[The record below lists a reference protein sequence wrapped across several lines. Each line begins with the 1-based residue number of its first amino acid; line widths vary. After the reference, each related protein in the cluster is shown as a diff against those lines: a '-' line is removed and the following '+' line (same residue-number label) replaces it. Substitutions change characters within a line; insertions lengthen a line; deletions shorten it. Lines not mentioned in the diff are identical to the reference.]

1 MNKKIK
7 EKLLIILI
15 TIILSI
21 INILLAVT
29 YSNAET
35 SININEYIEFTIDF
49 EEPIIT
55 SDFSISYDTEK
66 LTYIGSSTE
75 NLKTNYIQENSKM
88 YCSYYDINKIGTNKI
103 TLKFKAN
110 KETNKTQIKVTNITA
125 HTNTEEK
132 QLQDLTENIKIIKQ
146 VENNSETTNKTEIS
160 NNVTNNVI
168 DNIIN
173 DTIDK
178 NPNSNTEKGN
188 KIEQN
193 TTQIKDNTTSSIPIP
208 KTGIGLDLMYIVV
221 IIITILLCRL
231 IIKNE
236 KLTKSTKVTFTIII
250 ILLGIIALS
259 SRYVFAQNEDKIL
272 INKNGKNIL
281 VVLSTSNENRNMTT
295 QYFKEKTK
303 ATSIASN
310 NELIIKSG
318 EIATF
323 KNNEKYNISIYGD
336 ENSNGIVNS
345 SDIFEL
351 ISKENIDI
359 AKIEEI
365 SNFIIKKEEL
375 KNYLSLPSNYEEF
388 NENSIITPNT
398 TPLQPAIDRYKAVK
412 NIEELQKLDAKVGE
426 KYKTLGYY
434 EENDGG
440 AGRYDII
447 ENSKDIKIDNGL
459 YIQLDNGLIAKLAI
473 INNTVNV
480 KQFGAKGNKIN
491 DDTTYLNTAFNSG
504 VENVEMPIGEYKITD
519 VINMATQNT
528 NVIGNSSTIF
538 TDNDYKP
545 KKYSEFLFIM
555 NTDNCSINN
564 LKIEARETKNL
575 ENIYC
580 AQVYIGASNIKVLNC
595 SFKIPETAS
604 SEHGYNNLDLYTA
617 WHDVLIDNCELY
629 LANDAKSGGCI
640 WVRDLFNR
648 GASNLTFTNNK
659 CYKKTHDEILAVF
672 MGTIENVNILNN
684 TFTMAESQDPS
695 TMAFTFGSGSSK
707 KADNIKFEGNT
718 VDVKTTM
725 DLFVSRN
732 TNNLSIKN
740 NKMKF
745 ERVTTKTNTFVMYFP
760 ESNVQDAIIEDN
772 EIEIQNN
779 TGTAI
784 NGLLSSNSKNIT
796 FNKNKLN
803 VNGNVSEAF
812 SGGIINTN
820 NNITFNGEVNIL
832 VNKPRE
838 YNGNNITFNNRLG
851 AIVQYYVGAIDWNSN
866 IKNNIFEI
874 NFEET
879 ESDRKSIILMFN
891 GGSLNNHFVTFDGN
905 TVKYDKGNTRA
916 NLIYLLNLQ
925 DQTPQTINITNNTIS
940 GYRSGWKSPGQIEH
954 ILKIKNN

>member
-1 MNKKIK
+1 MNKKFK
-7 EKLLIILI
+7 QRLLLIII

-21 INILLAVT
+21 INILLT
-29 YSNAET
+29 INYSNAET
-35 SININEYIEFTIDF
+35 SININEYIEFTINFD
-49 EEPIIT
+49 EPIIT

-75 NLKTNYIQENSKM
+75 KLKTNYLQENSKL
-88 YCSYYDINKIGTNKI
+88 YCNYYDINKVGTNTI

-125 HTNTEEK
+125 HTNTEER
-132 QLQDLTENIKIIKQ
+132 QLQDLIENVKIVKQTENNPEKP
-146 VENNSETTNKTEIS
+146 NEIEI
-160 NNVTNNVI
+160 TNNT
-168 DNIIN
+168 IN
-173 DTIDK
+173 NTT
-178 NPNSNTEKGN
+178 NSNTETN
-188 KIEQN
+188 N
-193 TTQIKDNTTSSIPIP
+193 TTHIKDNTISTIPIP
-208 KTGIGLDLMYIVV
+208 KTGLGLDLMYIVV

-236 KLTKSTKVTFTIII
+236 NFTKGTKITLTTII

-259 SRYVFAQNEDKIL
+259 SRYVFAKNEDKIL
-272 INKNGKNIL
+272 INKNEKNIL
-281 VVLSTSNENRNMTT
+281 IVLSTSNENRNITT
-295 QYFKEKTK
+295 QDFKEKTK
-303 ATSIASN
+303 ATSITSN
-310 NELIIKSG
+310 NGQIVKTG

-323 KNNEKYNISIYGD
+323 KNNEKYNINIYGD
-336 ENSNGIVNS
+336 ENSNGIINS
-345 SDIFEL
+345 SDIYEL
-351 ISKENIDI
+351 ILKENVDI
-359 AKIEEI
+359 NKIEEI
-365 SNFIIKKEEL
+365 SNFIIKKEEF
-375 KNYLSLPSNYEEF
+375 KNYSSLPSGYEEF
-388 NENSIITPNT
+388 NENSIVTPNT
-398 TPLQPAIDRYKAVK
+398 TPLTPATDRYKSIK
-412 NIEELQKLDAKVGE
+412 NIEELKKVNAKIGD

-440 AGRYDII
+440 EGRYDII
-447 ENSKDIKIDNGL
+447 ENSNDIKVDNGL
-459 YIQLDNGLIAKLAI
+459 YIQLENGLIAKLAI

-480 KQFGAKGNKIN
+480 KQFGAKGNKVN
-491 DDTTYLNTAFNSG
+491 DDTTYLNTAFNSK
-504 VENVEMPIGEYKITD
+504 VTNIEIPIGEYKITD
-519 VINMATQNT
+519 VINISTKNT
-528 NVIGNSSTIF
+528 NVIGNASTIF

-555 NTDNCSINN
+555 GTDNCNINN
-564 LKIEARETKNL
+564 LKIEARETQNL
-575 ENIYC
+575 ENLYS
-580 AQVYIGASNIKVLNC
+580 AQVYIGASNIKVQNC
-595 SFKIPETAS
+595 SFKVPETTS
-604 SEHGYNNLDLYTA
+604 SEHGYNNIDLYTA

-648 GASNLTFTNNK
+648 GASNLAFTNNK

-745 ERVTTKTNTFVMYFP
+745 ERITTKTNTFVMYFP
-760 ESNVQDAIIEDN
+760 ENNVQDAIIEDN
-772 EIEIQNN
+772 GIEIQNN
-779 TGTAI
+779 TGIAI

-803 VNGNVSEAF
+803 VHGNVLEAF
-812 SGGIINTN
+812 SGGMINTN
-820 NNITFNGEVNIL
+820 NNITLNGEVNIL

-838 YNGNNITFNNRLG
+838 YNGNNIKFNNRVG
-851 AIVQYYVGAIDWNSN
+851 AIAQYYTGAIDWNSN

-879 ESDRKSIILMFN
+879 ETDRKSIILMFN
-891 GGSLNNHFVTFDGN
+891 GGSLNNHLVTFDGN
-905 TVKYDKGNTRA
+905 TVKYDKGNTKT

-954 ILKIKNN
+954 ILKIENN

>member
-1 MNKKIK
+1 MNKKFK
-7 EKLLIILI
+7 QRLLLIII

-21 INILLAVT
+21 INILLT
-29 YSNAET
+29 INYSNAET
-35 SININEYIEFTIDF
+35 SININEYIEFTINFDK
-49 EEPIIT
+49 PIIT

-75 NLKTNYIQENSKM
+75 NLKTNYLQENSKL
-88 YCSYYDINKIGTNKI
+88 YCNYYDINKVGTNTI

-132 QLQDLTENIKIIKQ
+132 QLQDLIENVKIVKQTENNPEKP
-146 VENNSETTNKTEIS
+146 NEIEI
-160 NNVTNNVI
+160 TNNT
-168 DNIIN
+168 IN
-173 DTIDK
+173 NTT
-178 NPNSNTEKGN
+178 NSNTETN
-188 KIEQN
+188 N
-193 TTQIKDNTTSSIPIP
+193 TTQIKDNTISTIPIP
-208 KTGIGLDLMYIVV
+208 KTGLGLDLMYIVV

-236 KLTKSTKVTFTIII
+236 NFTKGTKITLTTII

-259 SRYVFAQNEDKIL
+259 SRYVFAKNEDKIL
-272 INKNGKNIL
+272 INKNEKNIL
-281 VVLSTSNENRNMTT
+281 IVLSTSNENRNITT
-295 QYFKEKTK
+295 QDFKEKTK
-303 ATSIASN
+303 ATSITSN
-310 NELIIKSG
+310 NGQIVKTG

-323 KNNEKYNISIYGD
+323 KNNEKYNINIYGD
-336 ENSNGIVNS
+336 ENSNGIINS
-345 SDIFEL
+345 SDIYEL
-351 ISKENIDI
+351 ILKENVDI
-359 AKIEEI
+359 NKIEEI
-365 SNFIIKKEEL
+365 SNFIIKKEEF
-375 KNYLSLPSNYEEF
+375 KNYSSLPSGYEEF
-388 NENSIITPNT
+388 NENSIVTPNT
-398 TPLQPAIDRYKAVK
+398 TPLTPATDRYKSIK
-412 NIEELQKLDAKVGE
+412 NIEELKKVNAKIGD

-440 AGRYDII
+440 EGRYDII
-447 ENSKDIKIDNGL
+447 ENSNDIKVDNGL
-459 YIQLDNGLIAKLAI
+459 YIQLENGLIAKLAI

-480 KQFGAKGNKIN
+480 KQFGAKGNKVN
-491 DDTTYLNTAFNSG
+491 DDTTYLNTAFNSK
-504 VENVEMPIGEYKITD
+504 VTNIEIPIGEYKITD
-519 VINMATQNT
+519 VINISTKNT
-528 NVIGNSSTIF
+528 NVIGNASTIF

-555 NTDNCSINN
+555 GTDNCNINN
-564 LKIEARETKNL
+564 LKIEARETQNL
-575 ENIYC
+575 ENLYS
-580 AQVYIGASNIKVLNC
+580 AQVYIGASNIKVQNC
-595 SFKIPETAS
+595 SFKVPETTS
-604 SEHGYNNLDLYTA
+604 SEHGYNNIDLYTA

-648 GASNLTFTNNK
+648 GASNLAFTNNK

-684 TFTMAESQDPS
+684 TFTIAESQDPS

-745 ERVTTKTNTFVMYFP
+745 ERITTKTNTFVMYFP
-760 ESNVQDAIIEDN
+760 ENNVQDAIIEDN

-779 TGTAI
+779 TGIAI

-803 VNGNVSEAF
+803 VHGNVLEAF
-812 SGGIINTN
+812 SGGMINTN
-820 NNITFNGEVNIL
+820 NNITLNGEVNIL

-838 YNGNNITFNNRLG
+838 YNGNNIKFNNRVG
-851 AIVQYYVGAIDWNSN
+851 AIAQYYTGAIDWNSN

-879 ESDRKSIILMFN
+879 ETDRKSIILMFN
-891 GGSLNNHFVTFDGN
+891 GGSLNNHLVTFDGN
-905 TVKYDKGNTRA
+905 TVKYDKGNTKA
-916 NLIYLLNLQ
+916 NLIYLLNLK

-954 ILKIKNN
+954 ILKIENN

>member
-1 MNKKIK
+1 MNKKFK
-7 EKLLIILI
+7 QRLLLIII

-21 INILLAVT
+21 INILLT
-29 YSNAET
+29 INYSNAET
-35 SININEYIEFTIDF
+35 SININEYIEFTINFDK
-49 EEPIIT
+49 PIIT

-75 NLKTNYIQENSKM
+75 NLKTNYLQENSKL
-88 YCSYYDINKIGTNKI
+88 YCNYYDINKVGTNTI

-132 QLQDLTENIKIIKQ
+132 QLQDLIENVKIVKQTENNPEKP
-146 VENNSETTNKTEIS
+146 NEIEI
-160 NNVTNNVI
+160 TNNT
-168 DNIIN
+168 IN
-173 DTIDK
+173 
-178 NPNSNTEKGN
+178 
-188 KIEQN
+188 N
-193 TTQIKDNTTSSIPIP
+193 TTQIKDNTISTIPIP
-208 KTGIGLDLMYIVV
+208 KTGLGLDLMYIVV

-236 KLTKSTKVTFTIII
+236 NFTKGTKITLTTII

-259 SRYVFAQNEDKIL
+259 SRYVFAKNEDKIL
-272 INKNGKNIL
+272 INKNEKNIL
-281 VVLSTSNENRNMTT
+281 IVLSTSNENRNITT
-295 QYFKEKTK
+295 QDFKEKTK
-303 ATSIASN
+303 ATSITSN
-310 NELIIKSG
+310 NGQIVKTG

-323 KNNEKYNISIYGD
+323 KNNEKYNINIYGD
-336 ENSNGIVNS
+336 ENSNGIINS
-345 SDIFEL
+345 SDIYEL
-351 ISKENIDI
+351 ILKENVDI
-359 AKIEEI
+359 NKIEEI
-365 SNFIIKKEEL
+365 SNFIIKKEEF
-375 KNYLSLPSNYEEF
+375 KNYSSLPSGYEEF
-388 NENSIITPNT
+388 NENSIVTPNT
-398 TPLQPAIDRYKAVK
+398 TPLTPATDRYKSIK
-412 NIEELQKLDAKVGE
+412 NIEELKKVNAKIGD

-440 AGRYDII
+440 EGRYDII
-447 ENSKDIKIDNGL
+447 ENSNDIKVDNGL
-459 YIQLDNGLIAKLAI
+459 YIQLENGLIAKLAI

-480 KQFGAKGNKIN
+480 KQFGAKGNKVN
-491 DDTTYLNTAFNSG
+491 DDTTYLNTAFNSK
-504 VENVEMPIGEYKITD
+504 VTNIEIPIGEYKITD
-519 VINMATQNT
+519 VINISTKNT
-528 NVIGNSSTIF
+528 NVIGNASTIF

-555 NTDNCSINN
+555 GTDNCNINN
-564 LKIEARETKNL
+564 LKIEARETQNL
-575 ENIYC
+575 ENLYS
-580 AQVYIGASNIKVLNC
+580 AQVYIGASNIKVQNC
-595 SFKIPETAS
+595 SFKVPETTS
-604 SEHGYNNLDLYTA
+604 SEHGYNNIDLYTA

-648 GASNLTFTNNK
+648 GASNLAFTNNK

-684 TFTMAESQDPS
+684 TFTIAESQDPS

-745 ERVTTKTNTFVMYFP
+745 ERITTKTNTFVMYFP
-760 ESNVQDAIIEDN
+760 ENNVQDAIIEDN

-779 TGTAI
+779 TGIAI

-803 VNGNVSEAF
+803 VHGNVLEAF
-812 SGGIINTN
+812 SGGMINTN
-820 NNITFNGEVNIL
+820 NNITLNGEVNIL

-838 YNGNNITFNNRLG
+838 YNGNNIKFNNRVG
-851 AIVQYYVGAIDWNSN
+851 AIAQYYTGAIDWNSN

-879 ESDRKSIILMFN
+879 ETDRKSIILMFN
-891 GGSLNNHFVTFDGN
+891 GGSLNNHLVTFDGN
-905 TVKYDKGNTRA
+905 TVKYDKGNTKA
-916 NLIYLLNLQ
+916 NLIYLLNLK

-954 ILKIKNN
+954 ILKIENN

>member
-1 MNKKIK
+1 MNKKFK
-7 EKLLIILI
+7 QRLLLIII

-21 INILLAVT
+21 INILLT
-29 YSNAET
+29 INYSNAET
-35 SININEYIEFTIDF
+35 SININEYIEFTINFD
-49 EEPIIT
+49 EPIIT

-66 LTYIGSSTE
+66 LTYIVSSTE
-75 NLKTNYIQENSKM
+75 NLKTNYLQENSKL
-88 YCSYYDINKIGTNKI
+88 YCNYYDINKVGTNTI

-125 HTNTEEK
+125 HTNTEER
-132 QLQDLTENIKIIKQ
+132 QLQDLIENVKIVKQTENNPEKP
-146 VENNSETTNKTEIS
+146 NEIEI
-160 NNVTNNVI
+160 TNNT
-168 DNIIN
+168 IN
-173 DTIDK
+173 NTT
-178 NPNSNTEKGN
+178 NSNTETN
-188 KIEQN
+188 N
-193 TTQIKDNTTSSIPIP
+193 TTHIKDNTISTIPIP
-208 KTGIGLDLMYIVV
+208 KTGLGLDLMYIVV

-236 KLTKSTKVTFTIII
+236 NFTKGTKITLTTII

-259 SRYVFAQNEDKIL
+259 SRYVFAKNEDKIL
-272 INKNGKNIL
+272 INKNEKNIL
-281 VVLSTSNENRNMTT
+281 IVLSTSNENRNITT
-295 QYFKEKTK
+295 QDFKEKTK
-303 ATSIASN
+303 ATSITSN
-310 NELIIKSG
+310 NGQIVKTG

-323 KNNEKYNISIYGD
+323 KNNEKYNINIYGD
-336 ENSNGIVNS
+336 ENSNGIINS
-345 SDIFEL
+345 SDIYEL
-351 ISKENIDI
+351 ILKENVDI
-359 AKIEEI
+359 NKIEEI
-365 SNFIIKKEEL
+365 SNFIIKKEEF
-375 KNYLSLPSNYEEF
+375 KNYSSLPSGYEEF
-388 NENSIITPNT
+388 NENSIVTPNT
-398 TPLQPAIDRYKAVK
+398 TPLTPATDRYKSIK
-412 NIEELQKLDAKVGE
+412 NIEELKKVNAKIGD

-440 AGRYDII
+440 EGRYDII
-447 ENSKDIKIDNGL
+447 ENSNDIKVDNGL
-459 YIQLDNGLIAKLAI
+459 YIQLENGLIAKLAI

-480 KQFGAKGNKIN
+480 KQFGAKGNKVN
-491 DDTTYLNTAFNSG
+491 DDTTYLNTAFNSK
-504 VENVEMPIGEYKITD
+504 VTNIEIPIGEYKITD
-519 VINMATQNT
+519 VINISTKNT
-528 NVIGNSSTIF
+528 NVIGNASTIF

-555 NTDNCSINN
+555 GTDNCNINN
-564 LKIEARETKNL
+564 LKIEARETQNL
-575 ENIYC
+575 ENLYS
-580 AQVYIGASNIKVLNC
+580 AQVYIGASNIKVQNC
-595 SFKIPETAS
+595 SFKVPETTS
-604 SEHGYNNLDLYTA
+604 SEHGYNNIDLYTA

-648 GASNLTFTNNK
+648 GASNLAFTNNK

-745 ERVTTKTNTFVMYFP
+745 ERITTKTNTFVMYFP
-760 ESNVQDAIIEDN
+760 ENNVQDAIIEDN
-772 EIEIQNN
+772 GIEIQNN
-779 TGTAI
+779 TGIAI

-803 VNGNVSEAF
+803 VHGNVLEAF
-812 SGGIINTN
+812 SGGMINTN
-820 NNITFNGEVNIL
+820 NNITLNGEVNIL

-838 YNGNNITFNNRLG
+838 YNGNNIKFNNRVG
-851 AIVQYYVGAIDWNSN
+851 AIAQYYTGAIDWNSN

-879 ESDRKSIILMFN
+879 ETDRKSIILMFN
-891 GGSLNNHFVTFDGN
+891 GGSLNNHLVTFDGN
-905 TVKYDKGNTRA
+905 TVKYDKGNTKT

-954 ILKIKNN
+954 ILKIENN

>member
-1 MNKKIK
+1 MNKKFK
-7 EKLLIILI
+7 QRLLLIII

-21 INILLAVT
+21 INILLT
-29 YSNAET
+29 INYSNAET
-35 SININEYIEFTIDF
+35 SININEYIEFTINFDK
-49 EEPIIT
+49 PIIT

-75 NLKTNYIQENSKM
+75 NLKTNYLQENSKL
-88 YCSYYDINKIGTNKI
+88 YCNYYDINKVGTNTI

-132 QLQDLTENIKIIKQ
+132 QLQDLIENVKIVKQTENNPEKP
-146 VENNSETTNKTEIS
+146 NEIEI
-160 NNVTNNVI
+160 TNNT
-168 DNIIN
+168 IN
-173 DTIDK
+173 NTT
-178 NPNSNTEKGN
+178 NSNTETN
-188 KIEQN
+188 N
-193 TTQIKDNTTSSIPIP
+193 TTQIKDNTISTIPIP
-208 KTGIGLDLMYIVV
+208 KTGLGLDLMYIVV

-236 KLTKSTKVTFTIII
+236 NFTKGTKITLTTII

-259 SRYVFAQNEDKIL
+259 SRYVFAKNEDKIL
-272 INKNGKNIL
+272 INKNEKNIL
-281 VVLSTSNENRNMTT
+281 IVLSTSNENRNITT
-295 QYFKEKTK
+295 QDFKEKTK
-303 ATSIASN
+303 ATSITSN
-310 NELIIKSG
+310 NGQIVKTG

-323 KNNEKYNISIYGD
+323 KNNEKYNINIYGD
-336 ENSNGIVNS
+336 ENSNGIINS
-345 SDIFEL
+345 SDIYEL
-351 ISKENIDI
+351 ILKENVDI
-359 AKIEEI
+359 NKIEEI
-365 SNFIIKKEEL
+365 SNFIIKKEEF
-375 KNYLSLPSNYEEF
+375 KNYSSLPSGYEEF
-388 NENSIITPNT
+388 NENSIVTPNT
-398 TPLQPAIDRYKAVK
+398 TPLTPATDRYKSIK
-412 NIEELQKLDAKVGE
+412 NIEELKKVNAKIGD

-440 AGRYDII
+440 EGRYDII
-447 ENSKDIKIDNGL
+447 ENSNDIKVDNGL
-459 YIQLDNGLIAKLAI
+459 YIQLENGLIAKLAI

-480 KQFGAKGNKIN
+480 KQFGAKGNKVN
-491 DDTTYLNTAFNSG
+491 DDTTYLNTAFNSK
-504 VENVEMPIGEYKITD
+504 VTNIEIPIGEYKITD
-519 VINMATQNT
+519 VINISTKNT
-528 NVIGNSSTIF
+528 NVIGNASTIF

-555 NTDNCSINN
+555 GTDNCNINN
-564 LKIEARETKNL
+564 LKIEARETQNL
-575 ENIYC
+575 ENLYS
-580 AQVYIGASNIKVLNC
+580 AQVYIGASNIKVQNC
-595 SFKIPETAS
+595 SFKVPETTS
-604 SEHGYNNLDLYTA
+604 SEHGYNNIDLYTA

-629 LANDAKSGGCI
+629 LANDTKSGGCI

-648 GASNLTFTNNK
+648 GASNLAFTNNK

-745 ERVTTKTNTFVMYFP
+745 ERITTKTNTFVMYFP
-760 ESNVQDAIIEDN
+760 ENNVQDAIIEDN

-779 TGTAI
+779 TGIAI

-803 VNGNVSEAF
+803 VHGNVLEAF
-812 SGGIINTN
+812 SGGMINTN
-820 NNITFNGEVNIL
+820 NNITLNGEVNIL

-838 YNGNNITFNNRLG
+838 YNGNNIKFNNRVG
-851 AIVQYYVGAIDWNSN
+851 AIAQYYTGAIDWNSN

-879 ESDRKSIILMFN
+879 ETDRKSIILMFN
-891 GGSLNNHFVTFDGN
+891 GGSLNNHLVTFDGN
-905 TVKYDKGNTRA
+905 TVKYDKGNTKA

-954 ILKIKNN
+954 ILKIENN

>member
-1 MNKKIK
+1 MNKKFK
-7 EKLLIILI
+7 QRLLLIII

-21 INILLAVT
+21 INILLT
-29 YSNAET
+29 INYSNAET
-35 SININEYIEFTIDF
+35 SININEYIEFTINF
-49 EEPIIT
+49 YKPIIT

-75 NLKTNYIQENSKM
+75 NLKTNYLQENSKL
-88 YCSYYDINKIGTNKI
+88 YCNYYDINKVGTNTI

-132 QLQDLTENIKIIKQ
+132 QLQDLIENVKIVKQTENNPEKP
-146 VENNSETTNKTEIS
+146 NEIEI
-160 NNVTNNVI
+160 TNNT
-168 DNIIN
+168 IN
-173 DTIDK
+173 
-178 NPNSNTEKGN
+178 
-188 KIEQN
+188 N
-193 TTQIKDNTTSSIPIP
+193 TTQIKDNTISTIPIP
-208 KTGIGLDLMYIVV
+208 KTGLGLDLMYIVV

-236 KLTKSTKVTFTIII
+236 NFTKGTKITLTTII

-259 SRYVFAQNEDKIL
+259 SRYVFAKNEDKIL
-272 INKNGKNIL
+272 INKNEKNIL
-281 VVLSTSNENRNMTT
+281 IVLSTSNENRNITT
-295 QYFKEKTK
+295 QDFKEKTK
-303 ATSIASN
+303 ATSITSN
-310 NELIIKSG
+310 NGQIVKTG

-323 KNNEKYNISIYGD
+323 KNNEKYNINIYGD
-336 ENSNGIVNS
+336 ENSNGIINS
-345 SDIFEL
+345 SDIYEL
-351 ISKENIDI
+351 ILKENVDI
-359 AKIEEI
+359 NKIEEI
-365 SNFIIKKEEL
+365 SNFIIKKEEF
-375 KNYLSLPSNYEEF
+375 KNYSSLPSGYEEF
-388 NENSIITPNT
+388 NENSIVTPNT
-398 TPLQPAIDRYKAVK
+398 TPLTPATDRYKSIK
-412 NIEELQKLDAKVGE
+412 NIEELKKVNAKIGD

-440 AGRYDII
+440 EGRYDII
-447 ENSKDIKIDNGL
+447 ENSNDIKVDNGL
-459 YIQLDNGLIAKLAI
+459 YIQLENGLIAKLAI

-480 KQFGAKGNKIN
+480 KQFGAKGNKVN
-491 DDTTYLNTAFNSG
+491 DDTTYLNTAFNSK
-504 VENVEMPIGEYKITD
+504 VTNIEIPIGEYKITD
-519 VINMATQNT
+519 VINISTKNT
-528 NVIGNSSTIF
+528 NVIGNASTIF

-555 NTDNCSINN
+555 GTDNCNINN
-564 LKIEARETKNL
+564 LKIEARETQNL
-575 ENIYC
+575 ENLYS
-580 AQVYIGASNIKVLNC
+580 AQVYIGASNIKVQNC
-595 SFKIPETAS
+595 SFKVPETTS
-604 SEHGYNNLDLYTA
+604 SEHGYNNIDLYTA

-648 GASNLTFTNNK
+648 GASNLAFTNNK

-684 TFTMAESQDPS
+684 TFTIAESQDPS

-745 ERVTTKTNTFVMYFP
+745 ERITTKTNTFVMYFP
-760 ESNVQDAIIEDN
+760 ENNVQDAIIEDN

-779 TGTAI
+779 TGIAI

-803 VNGNVSEAF
+803 VHGNVLEAF
-812 SGGIINTN
+812 SGGMINTN
-820 NNITFNGEVNIL
+820 NNITLNGEVNIL

-838 YNGNNITFNNRLG
+838 YNGNNIKFNNRVG
-851 AIVQYYVGAIDWNSN
+851 AIAQYYTGAIDWNSN

-879 ESDRKSIILMFN
+879 ETDRKSIILMFN
-891 GGSLNNHFVTFDGN
+891 GGSLNNHLVTFDGN
-905 TVKYDKGNTRA
+905 TVKYDKGNTKA

-954 ILKIKNN
+954 ILKIENN

>member
-1 MNKKIK
+1 MNKKFK
-7 EKLLIILI
+7 QRLLLIII

-21 INILLAVT
+21 INILLT
-29 YSNAET
+29 INYSNAET
-35 SININEYIEFTIDF
+35 SININEYIEFTINFDK
-49 EEPIIT
+49 PIIT

-75 NLKTNYIQENSKM
+75 NLKTNYLQENSKL
-88 YCSYYDINKIGTNKI
+88 YCNYYDINKVGTNTI

-132 QLQDLTENIKIIKQ
+132 QLQDLIENVKIVKQTENNPEKP
-146 VENNSETTNKTEIS
+146 NEIEI
-160 NNVTNNVI
+160 TNNT
-168 DNIIN
+168 IN
-173 DTIDK
+173 NTT
-178 NPNSNTEKGN
+178 NSNTETN
-188 KIEQN
+188 N
-193 TTQIKDNTTSSIPIP
+193 TTHIKDNTISTIPIP
-208 KTGIGLDLMYIVV
+208 KTGLGLDLMYIVV

-236 KLTKSTKVTFTIII
+236 NFTKGTKITLTTII

-259 SRYVFAQNEDKIL
+259 SRYVFAKNEDKIL
-272 INKNGKNIL
+272 INKNEKNIL
-281 VVLSTSNENRNMTT
+281 IVLSTSNENRNITT
-295 QYFKEKTK
+295 QDFKEKTK
-303 ATSIASN
+303 ATSITSN
-310 NELIIKSG
+310 NGQIVKTG

-323 KNNEKYNISIYGD
+323 KNNEKYNINIYGD
-336 ENSNGIVNS
+336 ENSNGIINS
-345 SDIFEL
+345 SDIYEL
-351 ISKENIDI
+351 ILKENVDI
-359 AKIEEI
+359 NKIEEI
-365 SNFIIKKEEL
+365 SNFIIKKEEF
-375 KNYLSLPSNYEEF
+375 KNYSSLPSGYEEF
-388 NENSIITPNT
+388 NENSIVTPNT
-398 TPLQPAIDRYKAVK
+398 TPLTPATDRYKSIK
-412 NIEELQKLDAKVGE
+412 NIEELKKVNAKIGD

-440 AGRYDII
+440 EGRYDII
-447 ENSKDIKIDNGL
+447 ENSNDIKVDNGL
-459 YIQLDNGLIAKLAI
+459 YIQLENGLIAKLAI

-480 KQFGAKGNKIN
+480 KQFGAKGNKVN
-491 DDTTYLNTAFNSG
+491 DDTTYLNTAFNSK
-504 VENVEMPIGEYKITD
+504 VTNIEIPIGEYKITD
-519 VINMATQNT
+519 VINISTKNT
-528 NVIGNSSTIF
+528 NVIGNASTIF

-555 NTDNCSINN
+555 GTDNCNINN
-564 LKIEARETKNL
+564 LKIEARETQNL
-575 ENIYC
+575 ENLYS
-580 AQVYIGASNIKVLNC
+580 AQVYIGASNIKVQNC
-595 SFKIPETAS
+595 SFKVPETTS
-604 SEHGYNNLDLYTA
+604 SEHGYNNIDLYTA

-648 GASNLTFTNNK
+648 GASNLAFTNNK

-745 ERVTTKTNTFVMYFP
+745 ERITTKTNTFVMYFP
-760 ESNVQDAIIEDN
+760 ENNVQDAIIEDN
-772 EIEIQNN
+772 GIEIQNN
-779 TGTAI
+779 TGIAI

-803 VNGNVSEAF
+803 VHGNVLEAF
-812 SGGIINTN
+812 SGGMINTN
-820 NNITFNGEVNIL
+820 NNITLNGEVNIL

-838 YNGNNITFNNRLG
+838 YNGNNIKFNNRVG
-851 AIVQYYVGAIDWNSN
+851 AIAQYYTGAIDWNSN

-879 ESDRKSIILMFN
+879 ETDRKSIILMFN
-891 GGSLNNHFVTFDGN
+891 GGSLNNHLVTFDGN
-905 TVKYDKGNTRA
+905 TVKYDKGNTKT

-954 ILKIKNN
+954 ILKIENN

>member
-1 MNKKIK
+1 MNKKFK
-7 EKLLIILI
+7 QRLLLIII

-21 INILLAVT
+21 INILLT
-29 YSNAET
+29 INYSNAET
-35 SININEYIEFTIDF
+35 SININEYIEFTINFD
-49 EEPIIT
+49 EPIIT

-75 NLKTNYIQENSKM
+75 NLKTNYLQENSKL
-88 YCSYYDINKIGTNKI
+88 YCNYYDINKVGTNTI

-132 QLQDLTENIKIIKQ
+132 QLQDLIENVKIVKQTENNPEKP
-146 VENNSETTNKTEIS
+146 NEIEI
-160 NNVTNNVI
+160 TNNT
-168 DNIIN
+168 IN
-173 DTIDK
+173 NTT
-178 NPNSNTEKGN
+178 NSNTETN
-188 KIEQN
+188 N
-193 TTQIKDNTTSSIPIP
+193 TTQIKDNTISTISIP
-208 KTGIGLDLMYIVV
+208 KTGLGLDLMYIVV

-236 KLTKSTKVTFTIII
+236 NFTKGTKITLTTII

-259 SRYVFAQNEDKIL
+259 SRYVFAKNEDKIL
-272 INKNGKNIL
+272 INKNEKNIL
-281 VVLSTSNENRNMTT
+281 IVLSTSNENRNITT
-295 QYFKEKTK
+295 QDFKEKTK
-303 ATSIASN
+303 ATSITSN
-310 NELIIKSG
+310 NGQIVKTG

-323 KNNEKYNISIYGD
+323 KNNEKYNINIYGD
-336 ENSNGIVNS
+336 ENSNGIINS
-345 SDIFEL
+345 SDIYEL
-351 ISKENIDI
+351 ILKENVDI
-359 AKIEEI
+359 NKIEEI
-365 SNFIIKKEEL
+365 SNFIIKKEEF
-375 KNYLSLPSNYEEF
+375 KNYSSLPSGYEEF
-388 NENSIITPNT
+388 NENSIVTPNT
-398 TPLQPAIDRYKAVK
+398 TPLTPATDRYKSIK
-412 NIEELQKLDAKVGE
+412 NIEELKKVNAKIGD

-440 AGRYDII
+440 EGRYDII
-447 ENSKDIKIDNGL
+447 ENSNDIKVDNGL
-459 YIQLDNGLIAKLAI
+459 YIQLENGLIAKLAI

-480 KQFGAKGNKIN
+480 KQFGAKGNKVN
-491 DDTTYLNTAFNSG
+491 DDTTYLNTAFNSK
-504 VENVEMPIGEYKITD
+504 VTNIEIPIGEYKITD
-519 VINMATQNT
+519 VINISTKNT
-528 NVIGNSSTIF
+528 NVIGNASTIF

-555 NTDNCSINN
+555 GTDNCNINN
-564 LKIEARETKNL
+564 LKIEARETQNL
-575 ENIYC
+575 ENLYS
-580 AQVYIGASNIKVLNC
+580 AQVYIGASNIKVQNC
-595 SFKIPETAS
+595 SFKVPETTS
-604 SEHGYNNLDLYTA
+604 NEHCYNNIDLYTA

-648 GASNLTFTNNK
+648 GASNLAFTNNK

-745 ERVTTKTNTFVMYFP
+745 ERITTKTNTFVMYFP
-760 ESNVQDAIIEDN
+760 ENNVQDAIIEDN

-779 TGTAI
+779 TGIAI

-803 VNGNVSEAF
+803 VHGNVLEAF
-812 SGGIINTN
+812 SGGMINTN
-820 NNITFNGEVNIL
+820 NNITLNGEVNIL

-838 YNGNNITFNNRLG
+838 YNGNNIKFNNRVG
-851 AIVQYYVGAIDWNSN
+851 AIAQYYTGAIDWNSN

-879 ESDRKSIILMFN
+879 ETDRKSIILMFN
-891 GGSLNNHFVTFDGN
+891 GGSLNNHLVTFDGN
-905 TVKYDKGNTRA
+905 TVKYDKGNTKT

-954 ILKIKNN
+954 ILKIENN

>member
-1 MNKKIK
+1 MNKKFK
-7 EKLLIILI
+7 QRLLLIII

-21 INILLAVT
+21 INILLT
-29 YSNAET
+29 INYSNAET
-35 SININEYIEFTIDF
+35 SININEYIEFTINFD
-49 EEPIIT
+49 EPIIT

-75 NLKTNYIQENSKM
+75 NLKTNYLQENSKL
-88 YCSYYDINKIGTNKI
+88 YCNYYDINKVGTNAI

-132 QLQDLTENIKIIKQ
+132 QLQDLIENVKIVKQTENNPEKP
-146 VENNSETTNKTEIS
+146 NEIEI
-160 NNVTNNVI
+160 TNNT
-168 DNIIN
+168 IN
-173 DTIDK
+173 NTT
-178 NPNSNTEKGN
+178 NSNTETN
-188 KIEQN
+188 N
-193 TTQIKDNTTSSIPIP
+193 TTQIKDNTISTIPIP
-208 KTGIGLDLMYIVV
+208 KTGLGLDLMYIVV

-236 KLTKSTKVTFTIII
+236 NFTKGTKITLTTII

-259 SRYVFAQNEDKIL
+259 SRYVFAKNEDKIL
-272 INKNGKNIL
+272 INKNEKNIL
-281 VVLSTSNENRNMTT
+281 IVLSTSNENRNITT
-295 QYFKEKTK
+295 QEFKEKTK
-303 ATSIASN
+303 ATSITSN
-310 NELIIKSG
+310 NGQIVKTG

-323 KNNEKYNISIYGD
+323 KNNEKYNINIYGD
-336 ENSNGIVNS
+336 ENSNGIINS
-345 SDIFEL
+345 SDIYEL
-351 ISKENIDI
+351 ILKENVDI
-359 AKIEEI
+359 NKIEEI
-365 SNFIIKKEEL
+365 SNFIIKKEEF
-375 KNYLSLPSNYEEF
+375 KNYSSLPSGYEEF
-388 NENSIITPNT
+388 NENSIVTPNT
-398 TPLQPAIDRYKAVK
+398 TPLTPATDRYKSIK
-412 NIEELQKLDAKVGE
+412 NIEELKKVNAKIGD

-440 AGRYDII
+440 EGRYDII
-447 ENSKDIKIDNGL
+447 ENSNDIKVDNGL
-459 YIQLDNGLIAKLAI
+459 YIQLENGLIAKLAI

-480 KQFGAKGNKIN
+480 KQFGAKGNKVN
-491 DDTTYLNTAFNSG
+491 DDTTYLNTAFNSK
-504 VENVEMPIGEYKITD
+504 VTNIEIPIGEYKITD
-519 VINMATQNT
+519 VINISTKNT
-528 NVIGNSSTIF
+528 NVIGNASTIF

-555 NTDNCSINN
+555 GTDNCNINN
-564 LKIEARETKNL
+564 LKIEARETQNL
-575 ENIYC
+575 ENLYS
-580 AQVYIGASNIKVLNC
+580 AQVYIGASNIKVQNC
-595 SFKIPETAS
+595 SFKVPETTS
-604 SEHGYNNLDLYTA
+604 NEHGYNNIDLYTA

-648 GASNLTFTNNK
+648 GASNLAFTNNK

-684 TFTMAESQDPS
+684 TFTMVESQDPS

-745 ERVTTKTNTFVMYFP
+745 ERITTKTNTFVMYFP
-760 ESNVQDAIIEDN
+760 ENNVQDAIIEDN
-772 EIEIQNN
+772 EIEIKNN

-803 VNGNVSEAF
+803 VHSNVSEAF
-812 SGGIINTN
+812 SGGMINTN

-838 YNGNNITFNNRLG
+838 YNGNNITFNNRIG

-866 IKNNIFEI
+866 IKNNIFES

-879 ESDRKSIILMFN
+879 EADRKSIILMFN
-891 GGSLNNHFVTFDGN
+891 GGSLNNHLVTFDGN
-905 TVKYDKGNTRA
+905 TVKYDKGNTKA

-954 ILKIKNN
+954 ILKIENN

>member
-1 MNKKIK
+1 MNKKFK
-7 EKLLIILI
+7 QRVLLIII

-21 INILLAVT
+21 INILLT
-29 YSNAET
+29 INYSNAET
-35 SININEYIEFTIDF
+35 SININEYIEFTINFDK
-49 EEPIIT
+49 PIIT

-75 NLKTNYIQENSKM
+75 NLKTNYLQENSKL
-88 YCSYYDINKIGTNKI
+88 YCNYYDINKVGTNTI

-132 QLQDLTENIKIIKQ
+132 QLEDLIENVKIVKQTENNPEKP
-146 VENNSETTNKTEIS
+146 NEIEI
-160 NNVTNNVI
+160 TNNT
-168 DNIIN
+168 IN
-173 DTIDK
+173 NTT
-178 NPNSNTEKGN
+178 NSNTETN
-188 KIEQN
+188 N
-193 TTQIKDNTTSSIPIP
+193 TTQIKDNTISTISIP
-208 KTGIGLDLMYIVV
+208 KTGLGLDLMYIVV

-236 KLTKSTKVTFTIII
+236 NFTKGTKITLTTII

-259 SRYVFAQNEDKIL
+259 SRYVFAKNEDKIL
-272 INKNGKNIL
+272 INKNEKNIL
-281 VVLSTSNENRNMTT
+281 IVLSTSNENRNITT
-295 QYFKEKTK
+295 QDFKEKTK
-303 ATSIASN
+303 ATSITSN
-310 NELIIKSG
+310 NGQIVKTG
-318 EIATF
+318 KIATF
-323 KNNEKYNISIYGD
+323 KNNEKYNINIYGD
-336 ENSNGIVNS
+336 ENSNGIINS
-345 SDIFEL
+345 SDIYEL
-351 ISKENIDI
+351 ILKENVDI
-359 AKIEEI
+359 NKIEEI
-365 SNFIIKKEEL
+365 SNFIIKKEEF
-375 KNYLSLPSNYEEF
+375 KNYSSLPSGYEEF
-388 NENSIITPNT
+388 NENSIVTPNT
-398 TPLQPAIDRYKAVK
+398 TPLTPATDRYKSIK
-412 NIEELQKLDAKVGE
+412 NIEELKKVNAKIGD

-440 AGRYDII
+440 EGRYDII
-447 ENSKDIKIDNGL
+447 ENSNDIKVDNGL
-459 YIQLDNGLIAKLAI
+459 YIQLENGLIAKLAI

-480 KQFGAKGNKIN
+480 KQFGAKGNKVN
-491 DDTTYLNTAFNSG
+491 DDTTYLNTAFNSK
-504 VENVEMPIGEYKITD
+504 VTNIEIPIGEYKITD
-519 VINMATQNT
+519 VINISTKNT
-528 NVIGNSSTIF
+528 NVIGNASTIF

-555 NTDNCSINN
+555 GTDNCNINN
-564 LKIEARETKNL
+564 LKIEARETQNL
-575 ENIYC
+575 ENLYS
-580 AQVYIGASNIKVLNC
+580 AQVYIGASNIKVQNC
-595 SFKIPETAS
+595 SFKVPETTS
-604 SEHGYNNLDLYTA
+604 NEHGYNNIDLYTA

-648 GASNLTFTNNK
+648 GASNLAFTNNK

-745 ERVTTKTNTFVMYFP
+745 ERITTKTNTFVMYFP
-760 ESNVQDAIIEDN
+760 ENNVQDAIIEDN

-779 TGTAI
+779 TGIAI

-803 VNGNVSEAF
+803 VHGNVLEAF
-812 SGGIINTN
+812 SGGMINTN
-820 NNITFNGEVNIL
+820 NNITLNGEVNIL

-838 YNGNNITFNNRLG
+838 YNGNNIKFNNRVG
-851 AIVQYYVGAIDWNSN
+851 AIAQYYTGAIDWNSN

-879 ESDRKSIILMFN
+879 ETDRKSIILMFN
-891 GGSLNNHFVTFDGN
+891 GGSLNNHLVTFDGN
-905 TVKYDKGNTRA
+905 TVKYDKGNTKT

-954 ILKIKNN
+954 ILKIENN

>member
-1 MNKKIK
+1 MNKKFK
-7 EKLLIILI
+7 QRLLLIII

-21 INILLAVT
+21 INILLT
-29 YSNAET
+29 INYSNAET
-35 SININEYIEFTIDF
+35 SININEYIEFTINFD
-49 EEPIIT
+49 EPIIT

-75 NLKTNYIQENSKM
+75 NLKTNYLQKNSKL
-88 YCSYYDINKIGTNKI
+88 YCNYYDINKVGTNTI

-132 QLQDLTENIKIIKQ
+132 QLQDLIENVKIVKQTENNPEKP
-146 VENNSETTNKTEIS
+146 NEIEI
-160 NNVTNNVI
+160 TNNT
-168 DNIIN
+168 IN
-173 DTIDK
+173 NTT
-178 NPNSNTEKGN
+178 NSNTETN
-188 KIEQN
+188 N
-193 TTQIKDNTTSSIPIP
+193 TTQIKDNTISTISIP
-208 KTGIGLDLMYIVV
+208 KTGLGLDLMYIVV

-236 KLTKSTKVTFTIII
+236 NFTKGTKITLTTII

-259 SRYVFAQNEDKIL
+259 SRYVFAKNEDKIL
-272 INKNGKNIL
+272 INKNEKNIL
-281 VVLSTSNENRNMTT
+281 IVLSTSNENRNITT
-295 QYFKEKTK
+295 QDFKEKTK
-303 ATSIASN
+303 ATSITSN
-310 NELIIKSG
+310 NGQIVKTG

-323 KNNEKYNISIYGD
+323 KNNEKYNINIYGD
-336 ENSNGIVNS
+336 ENSNGIINS
-345 SDIFEL
+345 SDIYEL
-351 ISKENIDI
+351 ILKENVDI
-359 AKIEEI
+359 NKIEEI
-365 SNFIIKKEEL
+365 SNFIIKKEEF
-375 KNYLSLPSNYEEF
+375 KNYSSLPSGYEEF
-388 NENSIITPNT
+388 NENSIVTPNT
-398 TPLQPAIDRYKAVK
+398 TPLTPATDRYKSIK
-412 NIEELQKLDAKVGE
+412 NIEELKKVNAKIGD

-440 AGRYDII
+440 EGRYDII
-447 ENSKDIKIDNGL
+447 ENSNDIKVDNGL
-459 YIQLDNGLIAKLAI
+459 YIQLENGLIAKLAI

-480 KQFGAKGNKIN
+480 KQFGAKGNKVN
-491 DDTTYLNTAFNSG
+491 DDTTYLNTAFNSK
-504 VENVEMPIGEYKITD
+504 VTNIEIPIGEYKITD
-519 VINMATQNT
+519 VINISTKNT
-528 NVIGNSSTIF
+528 NVIGNASTIF

-555 NTDNCSINN
+555 GTDNCNINN
-564 LKIEARETKNL
+564 LKIEARETQNL
-575 ENIYC
+575 ENLYS
-580 AQVYIGASNIKVLNC
+580 AQVYIGASNIKVQNC
-595 SFKIPETAS
+595 SFKVPETTS
-604 SEHGYNNLDLYTA
+604 NEHGYNNIDLYTA

-648 GASNLTFTNNK
+648 GASNLAFTNNK

-745 ERVTTKTNTFVMYFP
+745 ERITTKTNTFVMYFP
-760 ESNVQDAIIEDN
+760 ENNVQDAIIEDN

-779 TGTAI
+779 TGIAI

-803 VNGNVSEAF
+803 VHGNVLEAF
-812 SGGIINTN
+812 SGEMINTN
-820 NNITFNGEVNIL
+820 NNITLNGEVNIL

-838 YNGNNITFNNRLG
+838 YNGNNIKFNNRVG
-851 AIVQYYVGAIDWNSN
+851 AIAQYYTGAIDWNSN

-879 ESDRKSIILMFN
+879 ETDRKSIILMFN
-891 GGSLNNHFVTFDGN
+891 GGSLNNHLVTFDGN
-905 TVKYDKGNTRA
+905 TVKYDKGNTKA

-954 ILKIKNN
+954 ILKIENN